1 MADELAANVLKYLSE
16 NKPIDTQDLAK
27 ILCVD
32 HQKIVGVVK
41 SLQAS
46 GDVRYFYFE
55 SISLQELT
63 QVMIHNCIRNFK
75 HCQRKK
81 Y

>member
-16 NKPIDTQDLAK
+16 NEPIDTQDLAK
-27 ILCVD
+27 MLCVD

-46 GDVRYFYFE
+46 GDVR
-55 SISLQELT
+55 
-63 QVMIHNCIRNFK
+63 
-75 HCQRKK
+75 
-81 Y
+81 